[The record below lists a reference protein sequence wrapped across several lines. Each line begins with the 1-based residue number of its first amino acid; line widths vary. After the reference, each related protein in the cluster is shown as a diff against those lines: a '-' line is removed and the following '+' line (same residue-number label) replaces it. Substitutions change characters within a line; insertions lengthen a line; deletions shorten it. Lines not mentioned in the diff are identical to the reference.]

1 MMEKSEIEKGELRP
15 EMLLTPYQRFSYKVF
30 RRFADKHA
38 KNLALQTDLQKAHM
52 TIRPEEYVA
61 QVWMTALIGLIMSFI
76 LIAIFT
82 LINSIKPLPFI
93 VMLIIY
99 ISPLY
104 LGFGTYI
111 LFLYA
116 PASVAK
122 ERARQIDRK
131 LHYAINFIATLASA
145 DVNLATILRELAK
158 EGVYGEIQKEAL
170 WIVRDIDVFNQ
181 DIITALR
188 NAIERSPSVLFQD
201 FLQGIITTITSG
213 GELKPYFTMKA
224 KEYMR
229 YYGMEQKKFHEALAM
244 LAESFII
251 VVVAFPLFLIVM
263 MSLMVFVGGNPKATM
278 QFFYIVIFFLIPLS
292 QVGFIYAIMRITPE
306 V

>member
-1 MMEKSEIEKGELRP
+1 MVGLNKVFLMGNLTRDPELRY
-15 EMLLTPYQRFSYKVF
+15 TPSG
-30 RRFADKHA
+30 
-38 KNLALQTDLQKAHM
+38 
-52 TIRPEEYVA
+52 
-61 QVWMTALIGLIMSFI
+61 TAVVTIGL
-76 LIAIFT
+76 A
-82 LINSIKPLPFI
+82 
-93 VMLIIY
+93 
-99 ISPLY
+99 
-104 LGFGTYI
+104 
-111 LFLYA
+111 
-116 PASVAK
+116 
-122 ERARQIDRK
+122 
-131 LHYAINFIATLASA
+131 
-145 DVNLATILRELAK
+145 VNREYRDK
-158 EGVYGEIQKEAL
+158 NGEIQKEAL